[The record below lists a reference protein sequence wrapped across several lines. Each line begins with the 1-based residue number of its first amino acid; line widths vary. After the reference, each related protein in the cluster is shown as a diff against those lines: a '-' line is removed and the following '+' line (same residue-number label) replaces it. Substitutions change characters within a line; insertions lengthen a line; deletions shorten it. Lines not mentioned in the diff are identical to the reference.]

1 MIILLLTGLN
11 EISISGLRKAPISQK
26 CWLIFPPRIDS
37 KNPFSNDPLRR
48 LEGSPQKRKTNN
60 TKIIWGIIAGCNLK
74 VARFSGSHNFPEN

>member
-1 MIILLLTGLN
+1 M
-11 EISISGLRKAPISQK
+11 KFQSQDWGRRQYLK
-26 CWLIFPPRIDS
+26 SVDWYFPPRIDS